1 MKLTLPTITL
11 TIIKTIHIKWYVE
24 YWFRVKARFID
35 TKRNAECCCTSKN
48 FNTNGISF
56 LIQDP
61 GYHNHNIQNQYQTT
75 VFPKSSMDHGIGQ
88 ANKNVNHPSKG
99 YQNQQHCCHAD
110 RKLVE
115 IDGLSTQ
122 CRPRTDVSLVHVEEN
137 ETSSDEDKILPQTV
151 HIDSSGSR
159 LVNKVSNGFVN
170 TRISSGRFSRNN
182 STSNK
187 IGIAAKFCRPRPK
200 SMDAEVLKNLERNCH
215 NLMLESKKD
224 KNRSLSDNEDT
235 SSDGEDTT
243 LDESTDLFQEK
254 DIDQL
259 MAEQR
264 LISGTKCDV

>member
-1 MKLTLPTITL
+1 MLLY
-11 TIIKTIHIKWYVE
+11 IKKIQYKCYF
-24 YWFRVKARFID
+24 Y
-35 TKRNAECCCTSKN
+35 
-48 FNTNGISF
+48 F

-61 GYHNHNIQNQYQTT
+61 GYHNHSIQNQYPTT
-75 VFPKSSMDHGIGQ
+75 VFPKSSIDHGIGQ

-159 LVNKVSNGFVN
+159 LINKVSNGFVN
-170 TRISSGRFSRNN
+170 TRMSSGRFSRNN

-264 LISGTKCDV
+264 LISGPKCDV